1 MKGSSTRLRLDV
13 RRKSTRL
20 LQSRATGSLRV
31 IEKPTAESYRQSAI
45 AELGFET
52 SQLAERAYQFNMRAA
67 HQSALSSP
75 ELGQITARLR
85 SMPDRYAPGRDHLL
99 FYPAIPQELSLLIK
113 PFASTVDKLYRSNIL
128 YNRQYP
134 ELPTEGGIEPRQ
146 FYEKIEDLLRTRL
159 VCKYMDGPRFV
170 CEDLKQFCDQN
181 GIQSKFRELSTSAGY
196 YAWHFYVQVSVEL
209 MLDTQVVPKGV
220 WVEIQIST
228 QLAEVLTALTHELYE
243 ARRSSGAGPKNND
256 WKWDASSRDFRS
268 AYLGHGLHLIEGV
281 IQNLKDDLLQQSPA
295 KHDESTPQLT
305 KPSSSFEKQ
314 PSVGSDAPKPSSD
327 DGKKV

>member
-1 MKGSSTRLRLDV
+1 M
-13 RRKSTRL
+13 
-20 LQSRATGSLRV
+20 
-31 IEKPTAESYRQSAI
+31 IEKPTAETYRNNAI
-45 AELGFET
+45 AELGFEN

-75 ELGQITARLR
+75 ELGQITAQLR
-85 SMPDRYAPGRDHLL
+85 SMPDRYAPGRHHLL

-134 ELPTEGGIEPRQ
+134 DPPSDGGIEPSQ

-170 CEDLKQFCDQN
+170 CDDLKQFCDQN
-181 GIQSKFRELSTSAGY
+181 GIQSKFRELSTAAGY

-209 MLDTQVVPKGV
+209 MLDTQVVPKAI
-220 WVEIQIST
+220 WIEIQIST

-243 ARRSSGAGPKNND
+243 ARRSLGPGPKDND
-256 WKWDASSRDFRS
+256 WKWDASSHDFRS

-281 IQNLKDDLLQQSPA
+281 IQNLKDDLLQQPTA
-295 KHDESTPQLT
+295 KRDGNALQLT
-305 KPSSSFEKQ
+305 KRFSSPNTQ
-314 PSVGSDAPKPSSD
+314 PSTGKDSPQPSSD
-327 DGKKV
+327 GGEKV